1 MIFAITFDCV
11 LICAGGVSFFSGRY
25 GFACNN
31 IQAYEVVL
39 GNGTIVTATATRN
52 PQLFRA
58 LRGGS
63 NNFGIVTRFDTKLF
77 EQNEFWGGSI
87 DQPITEKEDFFKFLA
102 NFARSETYDPYAA
115 LISVFAWL
123 EGLPLPILNTAT
135 YTNGNVTWPP
145 PTFKPLV
152 DIPKLTSTVRKAKLT
167 SIANEIGGEAG
178 VAQGQN
184 NFFLT
189 MSFVNDPNVTPE
201 YLKQVW
207 MLVNTAAQDMIT
219 VLGLVVT
226 MALQPMP
233 NVLYSKDDTANVL
246 GLDRFDDDLINL
258 LFTIIWPSPLENDR
272 VYARMRNLEA
282 DLVQLAKDMGIYN
295 EWVYLNYASQ
305 WQDPIQRY
313 GSAEVAFMKSVSKQY
328 DPAGIFQKAVPGG
341 FKLGI

>member
-1 MIFAITFDCV
+1 MSLNLFFD
-11 LICAGGVSFFSGRY
+11 LALTSTGGVSFFSGRY

-39 GNGTIVTATATRN
+39 GNGTVVTATATRN
-52 PQLFRA
+52 PRLFRA

-77 EQNEFWGGSI
+77 QQNEFWGGSI
-87 DQPITEKEDFFKFLA
+87 DQPITEKEDFFNFLA
-102 NFARSETYDPYAA
+102 NFARSETYDSYAA

-123 EGLPLPILNTAT
+123 QGLPLSIMHTAT
-135 YTNGNVTWPP
+135 YTNGDVTWPP
-145 PTFKPLV
+145 PTFKPLD
-152 DIPKLTSTVRKAKLT
+152 DIPKLTSTMRKAKLT
-167 SIANEIGGEAG
+167 SIANEIGSDA
-178 VAQGQN
+178 AISQGQN

-189 MSFVNDPNVTPE
+189 ISFVNDPDVTPE

-207 MLVNTAAQDMIT
+207 TLVNTAASELIT
-219 VLGLVVT
+219 VLGLAFT

-246 GLDRFDDDLINL
+246 GLNRFDDDLINI
-258 LFTIIWPSPLENDR
+258 LFTLIWPSPLDNNR
-272 VYARMRNLEA
+272 VYARMQKLEA
-282 DLVQLAKDMGIYN
+282 DLVQLSKDKGVYN
-295 EWVYLNYASQ
+295 EWIYLNYASQ
-305 WQDPIQRY
+305 WQEPIQRY
-313 GSAEVAFMKSVSKQY
+313 GAAEVAFMKSVSKQY